1 MNIELVK
8 IRLYWWFHPF
18 SQPFEM
24 IHEVLSA
31 SSGVVFYAL
40 KNSLVTT
47 LKCWYF
53 HTESLPIA
61 SSPSLSLYLNQW
73 QKCYQCQISWLL
85 LRPIVVDKPLPTIS
99 MTQTGQQR
107 HDSRVVVKNA
117 KSLYI
122 HLCFFISL
130 GSFNINVIK
139 LSYVWQQL
147 RFGLCFSTN

>member
-31 SSGVVFYAL
+31 NSSVIFYAL
-40 KNSLVTT
+40 KKYSSHCFKMMVFSH
-47 LKCWYF
+47 WI
-53 HTESLPIA
+53 LPIA
-61 SSPSLSLYLNQW
+61 SSSSLSLYLNQW

-117 KSLYI
+117 KCI